1 MVTKEL
7 LNELF
12 EYKNGILYSKV
23 DRYKT
28 AIKKGNVVGS
38 ISAQGYLR
46 TCINYKSYKLHRLI
60 FMMFYGYMP
69 VEIDHVNGN
78 KTDNRIE
85 NLREVSH
92 SQNEWNKSKTVR
104 NTTGIKNITFENGK
118 WRVRIGA
125 NNKTINVGV
134 FDNLE
139 LAELV
144 AQEARN
150 KYHGNFANHG

>member
-38 ISAQGYLR
+38 NSAQGYLR

-144 AQEARN
+144 AQEARS

>member
-28 AIKKGNVVGS
+28 AIKKGNVIGS

>member
-38 ISAQGYLR
+38 ISNQGYLR

-118 WRVRIGA
+118 WRVRVGA
-125 NNKTINVGV
+125 NNKTINVGI

-144 AQEARN
+144 AQEARS

>member
-38 ISAQGYLR
+38 ISNQGYLR

-118 WRVRIGA
+118 WRVRVGA

-144 AQEARN
+144 AQEARS

>member
-38 ISAQGYLR
+38 ISNQGYLR

-118 WRVRIGA
+118 WRVRVGA